1 MGRLLNYLLLLL
13 VVLLVVVLQVN
24 LTCAGGEDSSSSS
37 SSSSSA
43 LFVFGDST
51 VDPGNNNYIETVP
64 ENRAN
69 HKPYGQNGFFQQSP
83 PTGRFSDG
91 RVIVDFIAEYAKLPL
106 IPPFLEPSAEYVNGV
121 NFGSGGAGILSE
133 TNQGL

>member
-13 VVLLVVVLQVN
+13 LLVLLVVVLQVN
-24 LTCAGGEDSSSSS
+24 LTCA
-37 SSSSSA
+37 
-43 LFVFGDST
+43 GDST

-133 TNQGL
+133 TNQGLV